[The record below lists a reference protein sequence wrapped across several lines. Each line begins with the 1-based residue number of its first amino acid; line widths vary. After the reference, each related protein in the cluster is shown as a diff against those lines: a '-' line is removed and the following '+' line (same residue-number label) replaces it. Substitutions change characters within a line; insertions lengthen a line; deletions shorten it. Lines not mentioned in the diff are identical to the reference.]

1 MLNSLEYLL
10 PLCSVYCMVII
21 SVDRWT
27 NYCTEIG
34 KRFFF
39 FLTDQRLLANWLCEK
54 IKKYVGGVVYID
66 LHNPGSAVKQS
77 MILAWIPKIIGRN
90 CLLFFHLF
98 YFLKCQC
105 WFIFKRPSPKRTE
118 INWTFHLFHSSSRTK
133 TIALKICLCKR
144 ESSCYPNCWYIYIG

>member
-34 KRFFF
+34 KGFFSF
-39 FLTDQRLLANWLCEK
+39 WLCEK
-54 IKKYVGGVVYID
+54 KKKKSVGGVVYID
-66 LHNPGSAVKQS
+66 LHNPVSAVRQA

-90 CLLFFHLF
+90 CLLFFLF
-98 YFLKCQC
+98 CYFLKWQC
-105 WFIFKRPSPKRTE
+105 WFILKRPSPKQTE
-118 INWTFHLFHSSSRTK
+118 INWTFHLFHRSSSTK
-133 TIALKICLCKR
+133 TIALEICLCKR